1 MYERT
6 IARASV
12 LLTALVFTAFG
23 LFAMGAAAQPAS
35 DTGETQS
42 FYLDTA
48 KDVLAVSHEGKVAIR
63 ATPEGITQVNGPGLA
78 LISQVRDQAGAV
90 IGVASE
96 LEDFSASGG
105 PASGGIWDTYWTINV
120 FGRGSLFLHEKEQ
133 VLPEHIEIFSD
144 ILGSDADWTGN
155 DTKATNV
162 GPAPG
167 GFGKIIGGTGEFE
180 GATGVFEEIITMRRF
195 TTTGLLDAT
204 IEIRV
209 RLEPSR

>member
-12 LLTALVFTAFG
+12 RLIALAFSGFG
-23 LFAMGAAAQPAS
+23 LFAFGAAAQPAS
-35 DTGETQS
+35 DTDDIQS
-42 FYLDTA
+42 FYLDTV
-48 KDVLAVSHEGKVAIR
+48 KDVIAVSHEGKVAILPM
-63 ATPEGITQVNGPGLA
+63 PEGVTPLNGPGLA
-78 LISQVRDQAGAV
+78 LISQVRDQTGAI

-105 PASGGIWDTYWTINV
+105 PASGEAWDTYWTINV
-120 FGRGSLFLHEKEQ
+120 FGRGSLFLYEKEQ
-133 VLPEHIEIFSD
+133 VLPEHIKIFSD
-144 ILGSDADWTGN
+144 IRGGDADWTGN

-162 GPAPG
+162 GPAPHG
-167 GFGKIIGGTGEFE
+167 YGRVIGGTGEFE

-209 RLEPSR
+209 RREPAQ